1 MSVGTTFDRG
11 VCERKAMSDVCH
23 ATPRPLTA
31 VTHLVQKLFKSIYDL
46 RLRDGDDEI
55 DASGRGG
62 GKEEEALVVGG
73 VSKHDRISGG
83 SGNEGPR

>member
-62 GKEEEALVVGG
+62 GKAPPPSGEEYSAVIAAACRAWRA
-73 VSKHDRISGG
+73 KT
-83 SGNEGPR
+83 